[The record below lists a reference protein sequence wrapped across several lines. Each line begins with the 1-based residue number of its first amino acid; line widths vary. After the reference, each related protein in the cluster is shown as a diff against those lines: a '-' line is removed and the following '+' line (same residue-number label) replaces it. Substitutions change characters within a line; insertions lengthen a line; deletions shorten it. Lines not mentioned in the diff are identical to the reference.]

1 MNNHIFE
8 NPCLEWLSY
17 FWIFFF
23 LQLQCMSFIYI
34 YFSFNYH
41 ECILCLMCM
50 RHFSHWHVSLTLDA
64 IENLLTITY
73 LIQLLNHQPVK
84 HYLHKELA
92 CFEVQNFKWE
102 PACFKISNRNLL
114 VWKSKIY
121 NLLKSCQ
128 IAMKSKEFIKRNRL
142 QPTGNR
148 GHKRIIFRWKTGKNI
163 KWLTWLDV
171 SQHQFPLVWY

>member
-1 MNNHIFE
+1 MYLVLDAYE
-8 NPCLEWLSY
+8 T
-17 FWIFFF
+17 F
-23 LQLQCMSFIYI
+23 L
-34 YFSFNYH
+34 
-41 ECILCLMCM
+41 
-50 RHFSHWHVSLTLDA
+50 SLTCELTLGT
-64 IENLLTITY
+64 IENLSTITY

-114 VWKSKIY
+114 VSRSKIY

-128 IAMKSKEFIKRNRL
+128 IATKSKEFIKRNRF

-163 KWLTWLDV
+163 RVNFITPSDWYGWTWV
-171 SQHQFPLVWY
+171 NINFPLYDTSVKRQVSLWVHK